1 MQVLVIGGAGF
12 VGSHTVD
19 ALLQQGHSVR
29 VADNLDPQVH
39 PTGEPPEHLNR
50 AAEFVRADLR
60 DIEALRKSLVGVD
73 AVFFLAGAVGVG
85 DSMYRIR
92 HYAESNLMGTANF
105 LEILAND
112 RHSIQ
117 KVVLSS
123 SVTVYGEGQ
132 YLCAKHGIV
141 FPALRSPEQIAEHQ
155 WEPECAVV
163 QGNRKC
169 GQRLQALPINEEKP
183 LAPQSIYAITK
194 QNQEQMF
201 LTVGRT
207 YRVPVA
213 VLRYFNVFGA
223 RQALSNPYTGVA
235 KIFAT
240 SLARGESPILY
251 EDGLQSRDFVHVR
264 DVVQANLLALEKS
277 EANHQ
282 IFNVGTGRPTSVMEV
297 ATALA
302 KILKFQ
308 GKLNPS
314 NRCRAGDVRH
324 CWADISKIRKRLGYE
339 PRSVFPVGLEDV
351 VEWSASG
358 EGQSAKSDEPETEM
372 NRRGLIS

>member
-1 MQVLVIGGAGF
+1 MQVLVLGGAGF

-19 ALLQQGHSVR
+19 ALLQQGYAVR
-29 VADNLDPQVH
+29 VADNLDAQVH
-39 PTGEPPEHLNR
+39 PTGELPEYLNR
-50 AAEFVRADLR
+50 AAEFVRVDLR
-60 DIEALRKSLVGVD
+60 DIEALRQALAGMD
-73 AVFFLAGAVGVG
+73 AVFFFAGAVGVG

-92 HYAESNLMGTANF
+92 HYTEANLMGAANF
-105 LEILAND
+105 LEVLANG

-123 SVTVYGEGQ
+123 SVTVYGEGKYQ
-132 YLCAKHGIV
+132 CAKHGIV
-141 FPALRSPEQIAEHQ
+141 FPALRSAEQIAARQ
-155 WEPECAVV
+155 WEPACAVD
-163 QGNRKC
+163 QGSRKC
-169 GQRLQALPINEEKP
+169 GMQLQALPIDEEKP
-183 LAPQSIYAITK
+183 LAPQSVYAITK
-194 QNQEQMF
+194 QSQEQMF

-207 YRVPVA
+207 YNVPVA
-213 VLRYFNVFGA
+213 VLRYFNVFGT

-240 SLARGESPILY
+240 SLARGEAPILY

-277 EANHQ
+277 AANHE
-282 IFNVGTGRPTSVMEV
+282 IFNVGTGRPTSVLEV
-297 ATALA
+297 AAALA
-302 KILKFQ
+302 KIQNSRVDLKT
-308 GKLNPS
+308 S

-339 PRSVFPVGLEDV
+339 PRSEFPLGLEDV

-358 EGQSAKSDEPETEM
+358 KDQSAKNDEPESEM

>member
-1 MQVLVIGGAGF
+1 MRVLVIGGAGF

-19 ALLQQGHSVR
+19 ALLQQGHAVR
-29 VADNLDPQVH
+29 VADNLDTQVH
-39 PTGEPPEHLNR
+39 PQGEWPQYLNR
-50 AAEFVRADLR
+50 AAEFVKVDLR
-60 DIEALRKSLVGVD
+60 DIAALRQALAGIE
-73 AVFFLAGAVGVG
+73 AVFFFAGAVGVG

-92 HYAESNLMGTANF
+92 HYAEANLMGAANF

-112 RHSIQ
+112 RHSMQ

-123 SVTVYGEGQ
+123 SVTVYGEGK
-132 YLCAKHGIV
+132 YRCAKHGMV
-141 FPALRSPEQIAEHQ
+141 FPARRSAEQIAARQ
-155 WEPECAVV
+155 WDPVCAVDE
-163 QGNRKC
+163 GNRRC
-169 GQRLQALPINEEKP
+169 GQLLEGLPMDEEKP
-183 LAPQSIYAITK
+183 LAPQSVYAITK

-207 YRVPVA
+207 YGVPVA
-213 VLRYFNVFGA
+213 VLRYFNVFGT

-240 SLARGESPILY
+240 SLARGEAPILY

-264 DVVQANLLALEKS
+264 DVVEANLLALEKQ
-277 EANHQ
+277 EANNE

-302 KILKFQ
+302 KIQNFRGELQ
-308 GKLNPS
+308 AS
-314 NRCRAGDVRH
+314 NRCRAGDIRH
-324 CWADISKIRKRLGYE
+324 CWADISKIRKRLGYQ
-339 PRSVFPVGLEDV
+339 PRSVFPSGLEDV
-351 VEWSASG
+351 VEWSSSG
-358 EGQSAKSDEPETEM
+358 KGENSSDQQPESEM

>member
-19 ALLQQGHSVR
+19 ALLRQGHAVR
-29 VADNLDPQVH
+29 VADNLDAQVH
-39 PTGEPPEHLNR
+39 PTGELPEYLNR
-50 AAEFVRADLR
+50 AAEFVRMDLR
-60 DIEALRKSLVGVD
+60 DIDALRKALGGME
-73 AVFFLAGAVGVG
+73 AVFFFAGAVGVG

-92 HYAESNLMGTANF
+92 HYAEANLMGAANF
-105 LEILAND
+105 LEILANGP
-112 RHSIQ
+112 HSIQ

-123 SVTVYGEGQ
+123 SVTVYGEGKYQ
-132 YLCAKHGIV
+132 CPKHGVV
-141 FPALRSPEQIAEHQ
+141 FPALRSPEQIAARQ
-155 WEPECAVV
+155 WEPVCAVEE
-163 QGNRKC
+163 GSRKC
-169 GQRLQALPINEEKP
+169 GQQLQALPIDEQKP

-207 YRVPVA
+207 YNVPVA
-213 VLRYFNVFGA
+213 VLRYFNVFGT

-240 SLARGESPILY
+240 SLAQGEAPILY

-277 EANHQ
+277 EANHE
-282 IFNVGTGRPTSVMEV
+282 IFNVGTGRPASVLEV
-297 ATALA
+297 AAALA
-302 KILKFQ
+302 KIQNFRGELKA
-308 GKLNPS
+308 S

-324 CWADISKIRKRLGYE
+324 CWADISKIRTRLGYE
-339 PRSVFPVGLEDV
+339 PRSVFPSGLEDV

-358 EGQSAKSDEPETEM
+358 KNQSAKSQEPESEM
-372 NRRGLIS
+372 DRRGLIS

>member
-19 ALLQQGHSVR
+19 GLLQQGHSVR
-29 VADNLDPQVH
+29 VADNLDSQVH
-39 PTGEPPEHLNR
+39 PTGEPPEYLNR

-60 DIEALRKSLVGVD
+60 DIEALRKSLAGVD

-92 HYAESNLMGTANF
+92 HYAESNLMGAANF
-105 LEILAND
+105 LEILANGP
-112 RHSIQ
+112 HSIQ

-123 SVTVYGEGQ
+123 SVTVYGEGKYQ
-132 YLCAKHGIV
+132 CAKHGIV
-141 FPALRSPEQIAEHQ
+141 SPALRSPEQIAKHR
-155 WEPECAVV
+155 WEPECAIE
-163 QGNRKC
+163 QGNRRC
-169 GQRLQALPINEEKP
+169 GQQLQALPINEEKP
-183 LAPQSIYAITK
+183 PAPQSIYAITK

-207 YRVPVA
+207 YNVPVA

-277 EANHQ
+277 EANHE

-302 KILKFQ
+302 KILKFERE
-308 GKLNPS
+308 LNPS

-358 EGQSAKSDEPETEM
+358 AGQSAKSDEPETEM

>member
-1 MQVLVIGGAGF
+1 MRVLVIGGAGF

-19 ALLQQGHSVR
+19 GLLQQGHTVR
-29 VADNLDPQVH
+29 VADNLDAQVH
-39 PTGEPPEHLNR
+39 PTGELPEYLHR
-50 AAEFVRADLR
+50 AAEFVRMDLR
-60 DIEALRKSLVGVD
+60 DIEALRKTIAGVE

-92 HYAESNLMGTANF
+92 HYAEANLMGAANF

-123 SVTVYGEGQ
+123 SVTVYGEGK
-132 YLCAKHGIV
+132 YKCAEHGV
-141 FPALRSPEQIAEHQ
+141 AFPALRSAEQIAARQ
-155 WEPECAVV
+155 WDPVCAVD
-163 QGNRKC
+163 QGGRKC
-169 GQRLQALPINEEKP
+169 GQPLEALPMDEEKP
-183 LAPQSIYAITK
+183 LAPQSVYAITK
-194 QNQEQMF
+194 QSQEQMF

-207 YRVPVA
+207 YNVPVA
-213 VLRYFNVFGA
+213 VLRYFNIFGT

-240 SLARGESPILY
+240 SLARGEAPILY

-277 EANHQ
+277 EANHE
-282 IFNVGTGRPTSVMEV
+282 IFNVGTGRATSVLEV
-297 ATALA
+297 AAALA
-302 KILKFQ
+302 KIQNFRGELKA
-308 GKLNPS
+308 S

-324 CWADISKIRKRLGYE
+324 CFADISKIRTRLGYE
-339 PRSVFPVGLEDV
+339 PRSVFPLGLEDV
-351 VEWSASG
+351 VEWSATSKV
-358 EGQSAKSDEPETEM
+358 QSAKNEEPESEM